1 VATRAQSCYPYDHIK
16 LAEAPASS
24 LREDSLH
31 DQIYD
36 MLDIMLL
43 ARQDKLVEEDNPLVK
58 CNWKSTVLWHMFLKV
73 ISLYAPV

>member
-1 VATRAQSCYPYDHIK
+1 MATRAQSCYPYDHIK

-43 ARQDKLVEEDNPLVK
+43 ARQDKLVEEDNPLVNVTGRELF
-58 CNWKSTVLWHMFLKV
+58 CGICFLK
-73 ISLYAPV
+73 